1 MLHGLSLTAVST
13 PSPAKS
19 SVTQSSEAYGAPTAP
34 EQELLSVVPISLTLS
49 LKKKK
54 PPPKKNP
61 PKQWHRHKNISF
73 PFLAAV
79 CDCAFAFF
87 GGSGTS
93 RGNQCFVTGDQSARS
108 HLPTFG
114 AILIKANWAGR
125 FIGLEKNKPG
135 TARKGTGDL
144 VGVLVV
150 VLT

>member
-1 MLHGLSLTAVST
+1 MSLGHCNFFLPLIHVSYINRLLYLYFFVLFCSVYLDIPHTSFKAVTNVAHLNEFSF
-13 PSPAKS
+13 
-19 SVTQSSEAYGAPTAP
+19 SVSEF
-34 EQELLSVVPISLTLS
+34 
-49 LKKKK
+49 KF
-54 PPPKKNP
+54 
-61 PKQWHRHKNISF
+61 KNISF

-125 FIGLEKNKPG
+125 FIGLEKINLGLREKAQE
-135 TARKGTGDL
+135 T
-144 VGVLVV
+144 
-150 VLT
+150 